1 MCPSSRLSLF
11 RSFAAISGQSALID
25 DASGRSITE
34 VILGPVAFYS
44 TSMVAICWGLAWRHH
59 HDWLRSGRQF
69 RMLLME
75 ARAARI
81 DALISGL
88 TGIALL
94 ASPLLEGTPFA
105 SLSPVTD
112 SLLVLVVSMVF
123 LKAPLLTFWNALG
136 HSAGVSVKTEIIRS
150 TRLPLEDFLAGLSC
164 WLLDLTVM
172 KVRRMVFVVVYLNP
186 HQPMDGAAPNL
197 RAFYGAAVSSWRCR
211 VDQN

>member
-1 MCPSSRLSLF
+1 
-11 RSFAAISGQSALID
+11 
-25 DASGRSITE
+25 
-34 VILGPVAFYS
+34 
-44 TSMVAICWGLAWRHH
+44 MVAICWGLAWRHH

-75 ARAARI
+75 ARAVRI

-94 ASPLLEGTPFA
+94 ASPLLEGTPFS

-112 SLLVLVVSMVF
+112 SLLVLVVSMVV

-136 HSAGVSVKTEIIRS
+136 HSAGVSVETEIIRS